1 MSDSFLTTSL
11 IIVGLC
17 FLALIVV
24 GTLAIKSIG
33 RKQKQKKSIGGF
45 QNPKSTYSTAE
56 VKEVPDM
63 EFAHNPT

>member
-17 FLALIVV
+17 FIGLIVV

-33 RKQKQKKSIGGF
+33 RKQEQKKGSDF
-45 QNPKSTYSTAE
+45 QRPKSIYPTASTE
-56 VKEVPDM
+56 KVEDL